1 MNTVAPS
8 RPWLWAGSLGV
19 LIAVAGAVAYLIVFS
34 PRKVD
39 PPALRPTDDPTDIS
53 DQVHNFCGGT
63 CHKYPPAD
71 SFPRVAWRSEVER
84 GYRFFEDAA
93 LPIKAPPIQSV
104 VRYYEERAPEE
115 LPDAVFEKATRPLT
129 LHFEKVSYPGPP
141 NPKRFAVSNVN
152 LVHLPDPT
160 RPAPPATGH
169 QPLDILACDM
179 DAGLVM
185 LLRPYEAK
193 PAWKVLAKLD
203 SPAHTEVID
212 LDGDGILD
220 ILVADLGSFPP
231 TDGLC
236 GKVIWLRGRPDGSFT
251 PYTLLDKVG
260 RVADV
265 QAAKFCG
272 SGKLDLVVGVFG
284 WHKAGNVLLLENQTM
299 DWDQPKF
306 VPHVVD
312 SRHGAIHV
320 PVTDLNGDGKPD
332 FVALLA
338 QEYETVVAFINKG
351 GGEFEE
357 HELYSADHPGWG
369 SSGIQLVDLNGD
381 GKLDVLYT
389 NGDILDEP
397 YLFKPYHSVQWLEN
411 KGKLN
416 FEYHPLTPMY
426 GVHRAVGANF
436 HGNGKKDIVA
446 VSFLP
451 AHRFPDRGKRK
462 AAGIILLEQTEPG
475 KFERHTLEEV
485 DCDHVTCAAGDIYG
499 TGKIDFVVGNFSAVS
514 TDHPVTIWKNL
525 GRPMTGLSRP
535 RDRGDALTELR
546 RPFADVLSL
555 SWNLPEI
562 RSNPRALREQG
573 DSPDRGSGR

>member
-1 MNTVAPS
+1 M
-8 RPWLWAGSLGV
+8 LWVGLLSV
-19 LIAVAGAVAYLIVFS
+19 LIGVTGVVAFRFVFA
-34 PRKVD
+34 PKKAD
-39 PPALRPTDDPTDIS
+39 PPALPPTQDPADIS
-53 DQVHNFCGGT
+53 EQVHNFCGAT

-71 SFPRVAWRSEVER
+71 SFPRAAWRSEVER
-84 GYRFFEDAA
+84 GYRFAEDA
-93 LPIKAPPIQSV
+93 LLSTKAPPIRSV

-115 LPDAVFEKATRPLT
+115 LPEAVIEKASRPLSVPFEKI
-129 LHFEKVSYPGPP
+129 SYPGPP
-141 NPKRFAVSNVN
+141 NPKPFAVSNVN

-160 RPAPPATGH
+160 QPSRPTTGR

-179 DAGLVM
+179 DTGMVM

-193 PAWKVLAKLD
+193 PAWKVLATLENFH
-203 SPAHTEVID
+203 PAHTEVVD

-220 ILVADLGSFPP
+220 ILVADLGSFMP
-231 TDGLC
+231 TDGTC
-236 GKVIWLRGRPDGSFT
+236 GRVIWLRGRPDGSFT

-272 SGKLDLVVGVFG
+272 SDKLDLVVGVFG
-284 WHKAGNVLLLENQTM
+284 WHKEGSVLLLENKTT
-299 DWDQPKF
+299 DWDHPKF
-306 VPHVVD
+306 VPHVID
-312 SRHGAIHV
+312 PRHGAIHV
-320 PVTDLNGDGKPD
+320 PVADLNGDGKPD
-332 FVALLA
+332 FVVLLA
-338 QEYETVVAFINKG
+338 QEFETVVAYINKG
-351 GGEFEE
+351 GGEFET

-411 KGKLN
+411 KGDLN
-416 FEYHPLTPMY
+416 FEYHSLTPMY
-426 GVHRAVGANF
+426 GVHRAVAADF

-446 VSFLP
+446 ASFLP
-451 AHRFPDRGKRK
+451 ANRFPDRGKRK

-485 DCDHVTCAAGDIYG
+485 DCDHVTCVAGDIYG
-499 TGKIDFVVGNFSAVS
+499 TGKIDFVVGNFTSMS
-514 TDHPVTIWKNL
+514 TKDPVTIWKNI
-525 GRPMTGLSRP
+525 GRPMTMLRQTDH
-535 RDRGDALTELR
+535 RKALTER
-546 RPFADVLSL
+546 CQPFADVLSL
-555 SWNLPEI
+555 GSGLPGF
-562 RSNPRALREQG
+562 RNNPRALRERD